1 MPEWRL
7 RGKLATARVG
17 PVPALKRRSPVSTTI
32 DFPTLFSPLDVGPM
46 RLKNRIF
53 SSGHD
58 TVMAHDGEVTDQLIA
73 YHRARAAGGAGLIV
87 MQVAGIHE
95 TARYTSHILMI
106 TEDSCI
112 PGYQKL
118 AEAVHEYDC
127 RLISQIFHPGREIME
142 SQDGALPVAL
152 APSAVPNERFH
163 VMPRAV
169 DVELLHEIIDGYASG
184 ALRLKKAGLDGV
196 EIVASHGYLPAQFLN
211 PHLNRREDEYGGS
224 LPNRIRMLRETI
236 AAVRA
241 AVGTDFV
248 VGVRISSDER
258 TFDATAEN
266 EVLET
271 CRLLDADGFIDYL
284 SVTEGSS
291 ASLRG
296 STHIVAPMNFE
307 AAYTAPSA
315 ARVKQAV
322 TVPVFVAGRINQ
334 PHEAET
340 VLAARHADACAMTRA
355 LICDPDMPAKADS
368 RRVDEIRACIA
379 CNQACIGHFHLGY
392 PISCIQRPE
401 TGRELQYGTL
411 VAPIEP
417 RKVMI
422 VGAGP
427 AGMKAA
433 VVAARRG
440 HHVSLYEASG
450 RMGGQILLAERLP
463 HRAEFGG
470 AATNLIA
477 EVESLGIDVHTR
489 VTVDA
494 DLVQRQR
501 PDVVVVATGATPY
514 RPELELDDA
523 MPVFEAWD
531 VITTGAADLP
541 KGRIVI
547 ADWRC
552 DWTGLGVAELIAR
565 SGGRRVTLCVNGYAA
580 GESIQQYTRNVM
592 LGAVYEANVDIITSV
607 RLYGADEDTV
617 YLQNTLTGQPVIVED
632 AAALVLSMG
641 HRQQDSLYHQLKA
654 DGVEVQAIGDCQ
666 SPRTVEEATLEG
678 LKVAAA
684 L

>member
-1 MPEWRL
+1 M
-7 RGKLATARVG
+7 
-17 PVPALKRRSPVSTTI
+17 STRI
-32 DFPTLFSPLDVGPM
+32 DFPTLFSPLDVGRM

-58 TVMAHDGEVTDQLIA
+58 TVMANHGEVTDQLVA
-73 YHRARAAGGAGLIV
+73 YHRARAEGGVGLIV
-87 MQVAGIHE
+87 MQVAGVHE
-95 TARYTSHILMI
+95 TARYTSHVLMI
-106 TEDSCI
+106 TDDSCI
-112 PGYQKL
+112 PGYRRL
-118 AEAVHEYDC
+118 AQAVHEHDC
-127 RLISQIFHPGREIME
+127 KLISQIFHPGREIME

-152 APSAVPNERFH
+152 APSAVPNERFR

-169 DVELLHEIIDGYASG
+169 DVGLLREIIDGYASG

-211 PHLNRREDEYGGS
+211 PHINLRDDEYGGS
-224 LPNRIRMLRETI
+224 LHNRMRMLSETI

-248 VGVRISSDER
+248 VGVRISTDER
-258 TFDATAEN
+258 TVDATSEN

-271 CRLLDADGFIDYL
+271 CRILDADGLIDYL
-284 SVTEGSS
+284 SVTEGTS
-291 ASLRG
+291 ATRGG
-296 STHIVAPMNFE
+296 STHIVAPMRFE

-315 ARVKQAV
+315 ARVKKEVA
-322 TVPVFVAGRINQ
+322 VPVFVAGRINQ
-334 PHEAET
+334 PHEAEM
-340 VLAARHADACAMTRA
+340 VLAAQQADACAMTRA
-355 LICDPDMPAKADS
+355 LICDPEMPVKAGTN
-368 RRVDEIRACIA
+368 RVDEIRACIA

-401 TGRELQYGTL
+401 TGRELQYGKLLTA
-411 VAPIEP
+411 VMPKKI
-417 RKVMI
+417 MI

-440 HHVSLYEASG
+440 HRVSLYEASG
-450 RMGGQILLAERLP
+450 RMGGQVLLAERLP

-470 AATNLIA
+470 AATNLIS
-477 EVESLGIDVHTR
+477 EVENLDIDVHTR
-489 VTVDA
+489 VTVDI
-494 DLVQRQR
+494 DFVHRER
-501 PDVVVVATGATPY
+501 PDVVIVATGATPY
-514 RPELELDDA
+514 RPALELDDA
-523 MPVFEAWD
+523 LPVFDAWD
-531 VITTGAADLP
+531 VITTSAADLP

-547 ADWRC
+547 ADWRS
-552 DWTGLGVAELIAR
+552 DWTGLGVAELVAR

-580 GESIQQYTRNVM
+580 GETIQQYTRNVM
-592 LGAVYEANVDIITSV
+592 LGAVYEANVDIVTNV

-617 YLQNTLTGQPVIVED
+617 YLQNTLTAQPVIIED
-632 AAALVLSMG
+632 VAALVLAMG
-641 HRQQDSLYHQLKA
+641 HRQQDSLYRQLKSA
-654 DGVEVQAIGDCQ
+654 GVDVHAIGDCQ